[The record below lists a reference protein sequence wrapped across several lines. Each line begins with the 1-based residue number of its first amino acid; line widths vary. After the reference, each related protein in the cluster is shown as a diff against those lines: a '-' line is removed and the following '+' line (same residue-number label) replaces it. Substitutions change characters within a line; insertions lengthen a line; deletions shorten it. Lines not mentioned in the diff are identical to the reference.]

1 MLIRLVRRI
10 ADGTINPDDVAVYYL
25 SKGEGKIEV
34 ERVEI
39 KEKGFV
45 SDSFWKFFEEE
56 MEDVFE
62 IKFGGG

>member
-1 MLIRLVRRI
+1 M
-10 ADGTINPDDVAVYYL
+10 
-25 SKGEGKIEV
+25 

-56 MEDVFE
+56 MRDVFE